1 MFFIFIFI
9 FIYIFFLDTLGPQQ
23 GRLTG
28 IVKCN
33 LNDITEIIGKEIE
46 EKGDVE
52 DGINLDSSV
61 PSSSSSS
68 SFQIFDTFSNNG
80 DYSLILDLLG
90 NFTLPSVKIDKN
102 IFIATDISRPTLIPN
117 QNRIILKTQ
126 AGLLFNKEKA
136 G

>member
-9 FIYIFFLDTLGPQQ
+9 FIFIYFLDTLGPQQ

-33 LNDITEIIGKEIE
+33 LNDITEITGKEIE

-61 PSSSSSS
+61 PSSSS

-102 IFIATDISRPTLIPN
+102 IFIATDILRPTLIPN

-126 AGLLFNKEKA
+126 AGLLFSKEKA